1 MKVISDALIRGYESD
16 WELYQGVLKEKL
28 EKDYAVGSKVAIHVP
43 HQELSKHR
51 SKYFCIPCKGSLGE
65 CEAEWAIASGHF
77 SRVAFSVNGKQD
89 PVNILDYLSQLVP
102 RMGNRIGLTTYQN
115 GIQNSY
121 QEFLNMGNFILN
133 QFRRDNSATDWDVDN
148 FPERPLCIGLY
159 NPMGDFCNDVD
170 RTCDHLAGYVRPN
183 VYRMRLMLTTFADL
197 LERINPSL
205 MWLHIIHS
213 EAGAITHRAI
223 KEMSQNHRRSLKK
236 RMIIAAYGPAI
247 PIPDDFAKIVWNVYS
262 DKDPVTGRL
271 AKPYLNKPGYV
282 INTLQSEVKG
292 NPMVSLEEHDFQGT
306 TYKLALDK
314 HLKEVRKRYGF
325 YPKN

>member
-1 MKVISDALIRGYESD
+1 MKVISDAILRGYESD
-16 WELYQGVLKEKL
+16 WELYQGVLKEKF
-28 EKDYAVGSKVAIHVP
+28 EKDYAVGANVAIHVP
-43 HQELSKHR
+43 HQEISKHR
-51 SKYFCIPCKGSLGE
+51 SKYRCIPCTGSLGAW
-65 CEAEWAIASGHF
+65 EAEWALASGHF
-77 SRVAFSVNGKQD
+77 SRVTSPINEKQE

-102 RMGNRIGLTTYQN
+102 RMGNRVGLMTFQN

-121 QEFLNMGNFILN
+121 QDFLNMGNSILN
-133 QFRRDNSATDWDVDN
+133 QFRLDDRTTGWDIDH
-148 FPERPLCIGLY
+148 FPERPLCVGLY
-159 NPMGDFCNDVD
+159 NRMGDLFNDVD
-170 RTCDHLAGYVRPN
+170 RTCDHLAGYVRSN

-197 LERINPSL
+197 IEKINPSL

-247 PIPDDFAKIVWNVYS
+247 PIPKDFAKIVWNVYS
-262 DKDPVTGRL
+262 DRDPVTGRL
-271 AKPYLNKPGYV
+271 AKPYLKKPEYV

-292 NPMVSLEEHDFQGT
+292 NPIVSLEEHDFQGT
-306 TYKLALDK
+306 TYKLALKK
-314 HLKEVRKRYGF
+314 HFDELRENYGF